1 MRHDSIIEIS
11 QLVNHSRNNNDMK
24 NPKNNSLIFV
34 FAFLIPLVMMFI
46 GFYTDN
52 IDMAT
57 KGFFLMVGFYAAF
70 VGASTKDLLNI
81 KVSKKRLSIF
91 IVLFV
96 LSIGA
101 IIYTASI
108 GKWKIGSI
116 FSLVTGLAACFIL
129 LYQKKEE

>member
-1 MRHDSIIEIS
+1 
-11 QLVNHSRNNNDMK
+11 MK

-57 KGFFLMVGFYAAF
+57 KGFFLMVGFYTAF

-81 KVSKKRLSIF
+81 KLSRNAIF
-91 IVLFV
+91 
-96 LSIGA
+96 
-101 IIYTASI
+101 
-108 GKWKIGSI
+108 
-116 FSLVTGLAACFIL
+116 
-129 LYQKKEE
+129 